1 MFSRFSGI
9 SAEEY
14 GRRTGQLSWVGGS
27 KSPGLSGSSPARASL
42 PQRPGGVKPS
52 LRRTLGT
59 VMTKPMCLCKLQRD
73 ADAAAAAQKRTG

>member
-14 GRRTGQLSWVGGS
+14 GRRTGQIPWVGGGNRPS
-27 KSPGLSGSSPARASL
+27 LNGGSPARAAL

-52 LRRTLGT
+52 LKRLGT
-59 VMTKPMCLCKLQRD
+59 VMTKPLCLCKLQRD
-73 ADAAAAAQKRTG
+73 ADAAKKRTG